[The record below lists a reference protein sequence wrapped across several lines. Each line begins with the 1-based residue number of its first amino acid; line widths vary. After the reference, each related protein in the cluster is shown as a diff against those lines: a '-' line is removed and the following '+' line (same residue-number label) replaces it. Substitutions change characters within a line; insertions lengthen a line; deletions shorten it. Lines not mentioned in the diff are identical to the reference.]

1 MARLAKDI
9 ELDPVV
15 VPILDE
21 RDLSMDDWLASLL
34 HDEPVELSISG
45 ADLVAEG
52 RAEQE

>member
-1 MARLAKDI
+1 MARLANNI

-15 VPILDE
+15 VPIPDD
-21 RDLSMDDWLASLL
+21 RDLSMDDWLASLI

-45 ADLVAEG
+45 ADLVAEA